1 MSGNVGALVGLAAL
15 GVATGGFG
23 LIGAGAAGAAGAG
36 EVAAGASE
44 IGAGAIASGAGDAM
58 VAGAG
63 TSVFGAGA
71 AGAAAAGGGGMLSSI
86 GSGIKA
92 ALPYAQGVSAAA
104 SLIGALT
111 ARRPGG
117 LPTAPTPSPTP
128 LLANPSDA
136 TIQSQKNA
144 MIASLVARGG
154 RQSTILTTP
163 ASGTQLGG

>member
-1 MSGNVGALVGLAAL
+1 MSKNVGALVGLAAL

-23 LIGAGAAGAAGAG
+23 LVAGAGADAAAGAG
-36 EVAAGASE
+36 L
-44 IGAGAIASGAGDAM
+44 DA

-63 TSVFGAGA
+63 METAAGSAAYAAGTAGTMGAIAGTAGA
-71 AGAAAAGGGGMLSSI
+71 ATASGGMLSSI

-92 ALPYAQGVSAAA
+92 TLPYAQGVSAAA
-104 SLIGALT
+104 SLIGAIT

-136 TIQSQKNA
+136 AIQSQQNA
-144 MIASLVARGG
+144 MIAALVARGG
-154 RQSTILTTP
+154 RQSTILTSP